1 MIIDYHMHTPL
12 CRHAVGEPL
21 EYAQAA
27 AVAGLQEICMT
38 CHCPM
43 PDWFDQWPRM
53 RRSELPRYVAMVQEA
68 AEQAPVR
75 LKLGIEAD
83 YYPGTESYVR
93 DMLGEWPFEFVLGS
107 VHVMNPQYRER
118 LGRLKPAE
126 LVDAYFDELAAAA
139 ATGLFDSISHPD
151 LVKHLAPVDPLAHEP
166 AIRRML
172 QAIREADICLELNT
186 SGARK
191 PEVGGFYP
199 SAPVL
204 AWAAEMGVP
213 ITVGSDAHEPNLV
226 GYAWDEAGR
235 LLWESGHRAIHRF
248 SNRRRE
254 AVPLRGSVSP
264 C

>member
-12 CRHAVGEPL
+12 CRHAIGEPL
-21 EYAQAA
+21 EYARAA
-27 AVAGLQEICMT
+27 AVVGLEEICMT

-53 RRSELPRYVAMVQEA
+53 RRSELPQYVAMVREA
-68 AEQAPVR
+68 AEQAPVQ

-107 VHVMNPQYRER
+107 VHVLNPQYRER
-118 LGRLKPAE
+118 FHGLKPPD

-151 LVKHLAPVDPLAHEP
+151 LVKHLTPVDPLAHEP

-172 QAIREADICLELNT
+172 QAIREAETCLELNT

-191 PEVGGFYP
+191 PEVGAFYP
-199 SAPVL
+199 TAPVL

-213 ITVGSDAHEPNLV
+213 MTVGSDAHEPGLV
-226 GYAWDEAGR
+226 GHAWDEARR
-235 LLWESGHRAIHRF
+235 LLLETGHRSVYRF
-248 SNRRRE
+248 SGRRRE
-254 AVPLRGSVSP
+254 AVPINAA
-264 C
+264 